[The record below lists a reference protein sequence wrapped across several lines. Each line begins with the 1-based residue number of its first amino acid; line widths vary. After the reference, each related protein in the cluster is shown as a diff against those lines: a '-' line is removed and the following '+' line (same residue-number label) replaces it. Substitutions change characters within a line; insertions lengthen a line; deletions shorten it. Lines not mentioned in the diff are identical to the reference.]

1 MAEKRGNTVTL
12 EYPFNTA
19 ACLEVQLSNGGW
31 YRVTCREFRSHTY
44 PRRISQMEG
53 KEYITEMYEGPV
65 YLYGTNIIVDTHE
78 IEIKKRGIL
87 FPDDVDPRTSKKGAF
102 GRL

>member
-1 MAEKRGNTVTL
+1 MSEKRGNTVTL

-44 PRRISQMEG
+44 PRRISQEKG
-53 KEYITEMYEGPV
+53 KEYITEIYEGPI
-65 YLYGTNIIVDTHE
+65 YLYGTNIMVNPDE
-78 IEIKKRGIL
+78 IEKKGIL
-87 FPDDVDPRTSKKGAF
+87 YPNDVDPRSSKKGEL

>member
-1 MAEKRGNTVTL
+1 MSEKRGNTVTL

-44 PRRISQMEG
+44 PRRISQEKG
-53 KEYITEMYEGPV
+53 KEYITEIYEGPI
-65 YLYGTNIIVDTHE
+65 YLYGTNIMVNPDETE
-78 IEIKKRGIL
+78 KKGIL
-87 FPDDVDPRTSKKGAF
+87 YPNDVDPRSSKKGEL

>member
-65 YLYGTNIIVDTHE
+65 YLYGTNIR
-78 IEIKKRGIL
+78 IKNPKKKGLLYPNDI
-87 FPDDVDPRTSKKGAF
+87 DPRTLIKSTKQH

>member
-1 MAEKRGNTVTL
+1 MSEKRGNTVTL

-44 PRRISQMEG
+44 PRRISQEKG
-53 KEYITEMYEGPV
+53 KEYITEIYEGPI
-65 YLYGTNIIVDTHE
+65 YLYGTNIMVNPDETE
-78 IEIKKRGIL
+78 KKGIL
-87 FPDDVDPRTSKKGAF
+87 YPNDVDPRSSQKGEL